1 MTALVVIG
9 LSVLGVAIGW
19 GLNYL
24 ADVLPYTR
32 KISSPVCLSCKHPMS
47 WKTYFLLR
55 DCEICGAKRKRRVW
69 VVFLLCVFSLIVMW
83 FYPPVKLGFWVSVGL
98 FTYFGLVA
106 IIDIEHRLILHS
118 VSFAGVLIAFPIGL
132 MWNGL
137 RNTLIGGVA
146 GYGIMFALYL
156 MGIVFNKLMSRLRG
170 EVIEED
176 ALGFGDVNLS
186 GVLGLLLGWPKIGIS
201 LLFAVI
207 LAGVLSAFYIVGRLV
222 SRSYKAFVPI
232 PYAPFLLVAAVILV
246 YMYR

>member
-1 MTALVVIG
+1 MIVLGLLGLGLVIG
-9 LSVLGVAIGW
+9 F

-24 ADVLPYTR
+24 ADVLPCTR
-32 KISSPVCLSCKHPMS
+32 KISHPICLSCQQPMS
-47 WKTYFLLR
+47 WKNYLLLK
-55 DCEICGAKRKRRVW
+55 DCENCGAKRKRRVW
-69 VVFLLCVFSLIVMW
+69 AVLFLSIFLLLLIW
-83 FYPPVKLGFWVSVGL
+83 FYPPPKLGFWVSVVL

-106 IIDIEHRLILHS
+106 IIDIEHRLILYS
-118 VSFAGVLIAFPIGL
+118 VAAAGALIVFPIGL

-146 GYGIMFALYL
+146 GYGIMFVLYL
-156 MGIVFNKLMSRLRG
+156 MGIAFNKLMSRLRQ
-170 EVIEED
+170 EAIEED

-207 LAGVLSAFYIVGRLV
+207 LAGVLSAFYIVGRLLF
-222 SRSYKAFVPI
+222 RSYKAFVPI